1 MDAAFSSIVTD
12 NVNIDHATCLVIY
25 LIATICCIAKVSNT
39 FREPVL
45 QLLHQ
50 IPSMY
55 QTVYAACDTYLER
68 LIKNSEREIRGQAET
83 FVIQSPDI
91 RIPPDF

>member
-1 MDAAFSSIVTD
+1 MLHLAPLLLTIVNT
-12 NVNIDHATCLVIY
+12 DHATCLVIDI
-25 LIATICCIAKVSNT
+25 IATIRCIAKVPNT
-39 FREPVL
+39 FRELAL

-68 LIKNSEREIRGQAET
+68 SIKSSDHEKRGQAET
-83 FVIQSPDI
+83 FVIRSPDI
-91 RIPPDF
+91 

>member
-12 NVNIDHATCLVIY
+12 NVNTDHATCLVID
-25 LIATICCIAKVSNT
+25 LIATICCIAKVPNT
-39 FREPVL
+39 FRELVL

-68 LIKNSEREIRGQAET
+68 SIKNSEREIRGQAET